1 VISTNQQMGRLGEDL
16 AARYLQEQGHQ
27 ILDRNVH
34 TRFGELDLITRKT
47 FSGREHLVFVEV
59 KTRSSTTFGYPEQA
73 VSAGKITR
81 MLKSAQFYLQ
91 RHPECDGPFQLDVIA
106 VLVQEGGQSPEI
118 RHFEN
123 ISL

>member
-1 VISTNQQMGRLGEDL
+1 MGRLGEDL
-16 AARYLQEQGHQ
+16 AARFLQDRGHQ

-47 FSGREHLVFVEV
+47 ISGREHLIFVEV
-59 KTRSSTTFGYPEQA
+59 KTRSSTRFGYPEQA

-81 MLKSAQFYLQ
+81 MLKSAQLYLQ
-91 RHPECDGPFQLDVIA
+91 RHPEWDGPFQLDVIA
-106 VLVQEGGQSPEI
+106 VLVQGDDQSPEI